1 MREQTEPEVGSLP
14 RRGNICAELMRMNRM
29 RSGGRVGAKG
39 EESIRSTE
47 GRLGVWGRSS

>member
-1 MREQTEPEVGSLP
+1 
-14 RRGNICAELMRMNRM
+14 M

-47 GRLGVWGRSS
+47 GRLGVWGRSSEFHKYLLSTLSMPAFNWGWEAAEFQ